1 MFQGTGH
8 AHRPVADVL
17 RIAIDGSE
25 GGAAVGGRGAMPLPD
40 RNVQPVPGYESIRS
54 SNGFVVAL
62 LATLCRVA
70 IRSNVERK
78 SEMDVA
84 SGLGETARATAPV
97 ASSTLSVNVF
107 TAPGKA
113 MVGER
118 PKPFGEALGFDPI
131 TSTLIFG
138 EHDAVLVDAMMTV
151 AEAEALADWV
161 ALHNRNLET
170 IYITHAH
177 FDHFYG
183 LSVLL
188 DRFPD
193 ARAIATPTTVN
204 AMQMF
209 LSPPVVQ
216 LARRM
221 FPGQVATRLVAPE
234 PYERDT
240 FTLEGHELRILEEGR
255 TDSVDSTSLYV
266 PSIGL
271 IVAGDVVYNQCR
283 MYVGDTTPESRKNWI
298 ADLDR
303 LAALNPTMVVAGHKK
318 PGAPDSPSAIQ
329 DTKRY
334 LEDFDRLQKTATSDQ
349 ELFDQ
354 MTALYPG
361 WVANQS
367 WLMFGFPGV

>member
-1 MFQGTGH
+1 MDGTN
-8 AHRPVADVL
+8 
-17 RIAIDGSE
+17 GSKE
-25 GGAAVGGRGAMPLPD
+25 TM
-40 RNVQPVPGYESIRS
+40 
-54 SNGFVVAL
+54 
-62 LATLCRVA
+62 RV
-70 IRSNVERK
+70 
-78 SEMDVA
+78 
-84 SGLGETARATAPV
+84 TAPV
-97 ASSTLSVNVF
+97 ASNALGVNVF

-118 PKPFGEALGFDPI
+118 PRPFGEALGFDPM

-138 EHDAVLVDAMMTV
+138 EYDAVLVDAMGTV

-193 ARAIATPTTVN
+193 ARAIATPKTVK
-204 AMQMF
+204 AMQMSF
-209 LSPPVVQ
+209 TPPVER
-216 LARRM
+216 LARHM
-221 FPGQVATRLVAPE
+221 FPGQVPTKLVAPE
-234 PYERDT
+234 TYERET
-240 FTLEGHELRILEEGR
+240 FTLEGHELRIIEQGN
-255 TDSVDSTSLYV
+255 TDSPDSTSLYV

-271 IVAGDVVYNQCR
+271 IVAGDVVYNQCH
-283 MYVGDTTPESRKNWI
+283 MYVGDTTPESRMNWI

-303 LAALNPTMVVAGHKK
+303 LAALKPAIVVAGHKK

-349 ELFDQ
+349 ALFDQ
-354 MTALYPG
+354 MTELYPH

-367 WLMFGFPGV
+367 WLMFGFPGA